1 MNQSYGTTNV
11 GFDPGVVNGTAPVY
25 TKGRYQQML
34 AEQMYG
40 ERDFRRALEDPWGE
54 WVTRSVVYY
63 GIIMG
68 LFAFCMA
75 GVLIRGVINAKDAG
89 GALFYVGLLV
99 VFAGW
104 GVYIMYTRVVSTLI
118 ETAQFAEW
126 KKTPEG
132 AYWVQAYLHQKPWD
146 PQNPMNPMNP
156 VNQRN
161 QAVAPPGVPMPK
173 TRTAGTLPNLY
184 LPPR

>member
-75 GVLIRGVINAKDAG
+75 GVLIRGSSTRRMPVGRSSTSDRWSYSLAG
-89 GALFYVGLLV
+89 AC
-99 VFAGW
+99 
-104 GVYIMYTRVVSTLI
+104 TSC
-118 ETAQFAEW
+118 
-126 KKTPEG
+126 TP
-132 AYWVQAYLHQKPWD
+132 ASS
-146 PQNPMNPMNP
+146 
-156 VNQRN
+156 
-161 QAVAPPGVPMPK
+161 AP
-173 TRTAGTLPNLY
+173 
-184 LPPR
+184 

>member
-1 MNQSYGTTNV
+1 MNQSYGTSNV
-11 GFDPGVVNGTAPVY
+11 GFDPGVVNGTAPIY

-89 GALFYVGLLV
+89 GAFFYFGMLL

-104 GVYIMYTRVVSTLI
+104 GVFIMYRRVVLPFI
-118 ETAQFAEW
+118 ETSQFVEW

-132 AYWVQAYLHQKPWD
+132 ALWVQSYLHQKPWD
-146 PQNPMNPMNP
+146 PQNPVNLQRAQAAVPPMAP
-156 VNQRN
+156 VTR
-161 QAVAPPGVPMPK
+161 
-173 TRTAGTLPNLY
+173 RTAGSVPNLFM
-184 LPPR
+184 PPR